1 MNAIVAAVAG
11 AVIATLLGGPVA
23 YLLGLRRSRYERLEE
38 KRAEVIAELSR
49 LLFEV
54 DEKHFHWYRQ
64 TAAESL
70 KEKGQISAES
80 LEILIRYF
88 HSNVVWLDSGTAAR
102 VEDFVEELRDMG
114 RHYYAHLVT
123 TDFQVTAEGNET
135 ARNSLDRVRA
145 MREEIIREF
154 REILYPHEWWARVF
168 PWRIRLKRGEGESRS
183 DSEKFD

>member
-1 MNAIVAAVAG
+1 MNAIAAAVAG
-11 AVIATLLGGPVA
+11 AAIATLLGGPVA

-38 KRAEVIAELSR
+38 KQAEVIAELSR

-70 KEKGQISAES
+70 KEKGQIAAES

-102 VEDFVEELRDMG
+102 VENTVEELRDMG
-114 RHYYAHLVT
+114 SRYYADLIT
-123 TDFQVTAEGNET
+123 IDFQMPAEGNEL
-135 ARNSLDRVRA
+135 ARNSLDKVRA
-145 MREEIIREF
+145 MREDIIKEF
-154 REILYPHEWWARVF
+154 REILYPQEWWTRIF
-168 PWRIRLKRGEGESRS
+168 PWRVRLKRRREESRS
-183 DSEKFD
+183 DSEGI